1 MAKTK
6 QVVLTTTIRAEG
18 AIVANRFVSYAGK
31 QAKAGEAV
39 LGVAPYDTAA
49 DDTAAVDAIGIA
61 VVETGGALAA
71 GDAVAADAQGCA
83 VKQTGSASVAGYALD
98 AAAAAND
105 TIRIKIGG

>member
-6 QVVLTTTIRAEG
+6 QVVLATTIRAEG
-18 AIVANRFVSYAGK
+18 AIVANRFVNYAGK

-49 DDTAAVDAIGIA
+49 GDIAAVDALGI
-61 VVETGGALAA
+61 VLVESGGALAA

-83 VKQTGSASVAGYALD
+83 VKQAGSAPTAGYVLDD
-98 AAAAAND
+98 AAAANE
-105 TIRIKIGG
+105 TVRIKIGG

>member
-49 DDTAAVDAIGIA
+49 GDTAAVDTLGIA
-61 VVETGGALAA
+61 VVESGGVLAA

-83 VKQTGSASVAGYALD
+83 VKQAGNAVAVGYALD

-105 TIRIKIGG
+105 TVRIKIGG

>member
-18 AIVANRFVSYAGK
+18 AIVANRFVNYAGK

-49 DDTAAVDAIGIA
+49 GDTAAVDAIGIA

-83 VKQTGSASVAGYALD
+83 VKQAGNAPLAGYVLD
-98 AAAAAND
+98 AAANE
-105 TIRIKIGG
+105 TVRIKIGG

>member
-6 QVVLTTTIRAEG
+6 QVVLTTTVKADG
-18 AIVANRFVSYAGK
+18 AIVAGRFVNYLGK

-49 DDTAAVDAIGIA
+49 GDVAAVETVGITI
-61 VVETGGALAA
+61 VETGGALAA

-83 VKQTGSASVAGYALD
+83 VKKAGNAAVTGYALD
-98 AAAAAND
+98 DAAAAND